1 MYKSSSNTRFIN
13 NMDNVPKFDFL
24 LATSKSMRKKEL
36 KVKEAYSAVDKDENE
51 ESVTKQLRK
60 FLYLLL

>member
-13 NMDNVPKFDFL
+13 NMDNLPKFDFL

-36 KVKEAYSAVDKDENE
+36 KVEVKDDIEKKLT
-51 ESVTKQLRK
+51 VQWIRTKLRK
-60 FLYLLL
+60 V

>member
-36 KVKEAYSAVDKDENE
+36 KVEVKDDIEKKLT
-51 ESVTKQLRK
+51 VQWIRTKLRK
-60 FLYLLL
+60 V